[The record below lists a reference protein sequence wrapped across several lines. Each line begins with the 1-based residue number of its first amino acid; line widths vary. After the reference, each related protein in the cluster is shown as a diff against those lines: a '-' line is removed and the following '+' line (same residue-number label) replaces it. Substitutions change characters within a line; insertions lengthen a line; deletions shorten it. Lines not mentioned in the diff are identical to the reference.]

1 MGLEKF
7 ATKQKI
13 EPMHPFGD
21 QLRAGLGLGR
31 GWGLARVSVYR
42 VMGGCG
48 CGVAMGVQ
56 DGVGSRSWCG
66 V

>member
-13 EPMHPFGD
+13 KPIKPMHKQKIKPK
-21 QLRAGLGLGR
+21 LRAGLGLGR
-31 GWGLARVSVYR
+31 GWGLARVCVYR

-56 DGVGSRSWCG
+56 DGV
-66 V
+66 